1 MRSMNGRHVPW
12 LVITSFITG
21 LPAVSPLVTMWSLQ
35 EESIPWQQYQDT
47 MMTALW
53 VTCPDWTRGGQV
65 MAVHHFCLRASRWDW
80 QQDVTHEYWCLYPQV
95 LIVTGGYDGDNYL
108 DSTELLRPSS
118 DWQEI
123 ISARLPRPMC
133 CVRVNNVDNRVLLS
147 GEWDK

>member
-53 VTCPDWTRGGQV
+53 MTCPDWTREDPV

-80 QQDVTHEYWCLYPQV
+80 QHDVTHNTNDPIIRCWWSRVDILVSTV
-95 LIVTGGYDGDNYL
+95 LTPL
-108 DSTELLRPSS
+108 SSS
-118 DWQEI
+118 DQALTGRR
-123 ISARLPRPMC
+123 SPLPGCPGQWM
-133 CVRVNNVDNRVLLS
+133 VS
-147 GEWDK
+147 GWIMWTTESSCLVSET